1 MRQPYENKALPRCS
15 EATRDALERARRL
28 VDPDCIRDFEAE
40 DGARRREQAQAEAG
54 RLSSMIQRK
63 QGKGRTARKST
74 GDDASA

>member
-15 EATRDALERARRL
+15 TATRDALERARRL

-40 DGARRREQAQAEAG
+40 DGERRREQAQAEAG

-63 QGKGRTARKST
+63 QGKGRTARKNT
-74 GDDASA
+74 GDDAPA